1 MGTADRWVKTKTDYD
16 RNGFVVIPDMLSQED
31 CDRLLVEAAEI
42 GRGNRGAVRGIAK
55 LPDDLDD
62 TEVLSRYLTV
72 QFPHKASELIR
83 DEFIAHPAIAKALSH
98 LIGPN
103 VKCMQSMLFIKP
115 SGKPGQAWHQDE
127 HFIPTRDRSLAESGW
142 RLMTPR

>member
-1 MGTADRWVKTKTDYD
+1 MGAANRWVKTKTDYD
-16 RNGFVVIPDMLSQED
+16 RNGFVVIPDMLSQDD

-55 LPDDLDD
+55 LPDNLDH

-83 DEFIAHPAIAKALSH
+83 DEFIAHPAIAKVLSH

-103 VKCMQSMLFIKP
+103 V
-115 SGKPGQAWHQDE
+115 
-127 HFIPTRDRSLAESGW
+127 
-142 RLMTPR
+142 